1 MKRETTPERITD
13 KIMELCNQV
22 APGSRP
28 EYIPVEEQSWSLLN
42 ECFPNVE
49 RMVREHGG
57 QQVNGWAVWQ
67 WANMVITTE
76 AHAVWENAEGK
87 LIDITPHNL
96 EEKEILFLPDTR
108 VIFAGYPIMGKRMPL
123 TDSPLVAEM
132 IELMNERDSYL
143 CSTSERTCEIP
154 KELLVRIMQI
164 QMGFYVRVGR
174 NDPCPCQSGL
184 KYKKCCGRD
193 E

>member
-1 MKRETTPERITD
+1 MKRETTPVRITD

-22 APGSRP
+22 VPGSRP
-28 EYIPVEEQSWSLLN
+28 EYIPVETQSWSLPN

-49 RMVREHGG
+49 CMVREHGG

-108 VIFAGYPIMGKRMPL
+108 VIFDGYPIIGKRMPL
-123 TDSPLVAEM
+123 TGSPLVAEM

-154 KELLVRIMQI
+154 KELLFRIMQI
-164 QMGFYVRVGR
+164 QMGLYEEVKGNEF
-174 NDPCPCQSGL
+174 CPCQSGL